1 MKIKKLLSTILAITM
16 IAGIMAIPQTSFAYD
31 NAATDNSSS
40 RAKLSYVYLGQST
53 AATNAKFP
61 GFTVQNPEDLEVG
74 KYVWVGVQVKNAT
87 KISDIMKPDKVGTA
101 EGGIYIFSSAM
112 VYDSRYLEPVTSTS
126 NLFNAKLRNAYYPTA
141 VVEKENEETGDM
153 EYVSKN
159 DLYYMPN
166 LFEESLST
174 AGGAEDVALTDSGA
188 NLKKVLIAIGVN
200 TDGDAYKALGENM
213 PRLFQDK
220 QIFDESGNVTGTEA
234 LTDDEMYIALFCFK
248 IKEKPA
254 DGTKVLQARLSGDDF
269 AFSTGA
275 DSTAS
280 YAWDKDRT
288 VDPTL
293 NIKNHF
299 DLVDANGNP
308 SNGVVDLFPAGA
320 ATKTGLTT
328 GTSTNAS
335 DCSIATQYVGKSFD
349 KTGLKFAYTYS
360 DSTKKDV
367 AEADITYKWATVN
380 TITDKTDSQL
390 QAMPTGNW
398 ASSDVTSSTAKKYLY
413 AIAGDYIVCAGEM
426 SVKEV
431 VLSEITSVTSGIT
444 DNSVYE
450 NQTIDFSTLKTSIK
464 YNDGT
469 TKTNIASADLATYGL
484 KIYKVGGTDVAP
496 TYTEVTSSDKWV
508 KGDNKFAV
516 ANADQTIKKEFTVKV
531 AEDTLTVTKNTA
543 PKTSYTAGNNFDP
556 TAMKVNY
563 KKASQASASVVAY
576 ADFTADL
583 SVVIAKDETAAATAG
598 TADATTT
605 ITQTMIDEQWHV
617 YVVVNNGGTK
627 SYVDM
632 GQIGAKNINSVT
644 VDNLSTTK
652 TYGDA
657 LSSVI
662 GTTTSI
668 TIKYDD
674 NTTETIKAADFT
686 TKGITYKAV
695 KSADNSV
702 LAGNTTDIL
711 KPSMTTAGAKIA
723 FYKDGTLL
731 NVTTNTALTVN
742 KKAISYNFATTGV
755 EKVYNGTTAIETG
768 DTVDVTINKSDLVSA
783 DQTGVTGTTVAVKGL
798 TFAYADKN
806 VGDTKDITVTGTA
819 SVDAVTDF
827 AANYTLS
834 AANGAVADGKLVSV
848 KGKITPATL
857 NVTAIGNVPAINLD
871 STTLSGTNTIVL
883 TKDNSN
889 MVDGDAVT
897 LTYTYTYS
905 ASTPVGTPTVAI
917 SNGSLTAGADMGNYT
932 LGTVTAT
939 ATGTITD
946 INGIAVST
954 APTKVSY
961 EYNDTTLDLT
971 GMEITVTNGD
981 NTTTTLTL
989 ADFFANGGTVELTD
1003 ADGNPQTITSTS
1015 DTVTLKSNATTT
1027 LTIKYK
1033 GKEATQNVTVKAQQ
1047 TTGGGGG
1054 GGSMIGITLDKKAV
1068 SGNVGETVK
1077 VTATVKNTKKTPT
1090 WTSANESIATVD
1102 ENGNITFVGVGETTI
1117 KVAVNGVYKTV
1128 NVVVTEE
1135 EVATP
1140 TPAPTEKPVINKEFS
1155 KPYAGGYE
1163 DGAFRPENNITRAE
1177 LAAMIARL
1185 SYGDE
1190 LPDGMYAT
1198 SFPDVDGDAWFNKH
1212 IGYLENLNVLTGY
1225 EDGTFRPYDTITR
1238 GEIAAVIARAQ
1249 KYDVI
1254 PTISTFADVTDADW
1268 AKDYIMTLA
1277 NKGIVGGYGDGLYGT
1292 YSPLTRA
1299 EAVTII
1305 NRVLAPSTAVVTFT
1319 PNDIAG
1325 HWAEQ
1330 SIMLAVNDR
1339 EIATAIT
1346 TPEVEETVEEEVK
1359 ENIEEEI
1366 ENVEED
1372 AEVEDTTEADD
1383 DSTEE

>member
-1 MKIKKLLSTILAITM
+1 MKIKKLLSTILATTM
-16 IAGIMAIPQTSFAYD
+16 VAGVLAMPQTSFAYD
-31 NAATDNSSS
+31 DATDGLSTQ
-40 RAKLSYVYLGQST
+40 RAELSYIYLGKSDSLAKGEYPGST
-53 AATNAKFP
+53 EAELDEL
-61 GFTVQNPEDLEVG
+61 QVG
-74 KYVWVGVQVKNAT
+74 DYAWVGVQVKNMSRLRDLF
-87 KISDIMKPDKVGTA
+87 KSDKVGTE
-101 EGGIYIFSSAM
+101 EGGVGKMCFGM
-112 VYDSRYLEPVTSTS
+112 TYDSKYIESTGTAAQ
-126 NLFNAKLRNAYYPTA
+126 LFNNTIRSTFPNYYIDGEETKNTYKASPDHTGAVSTAAKGAEPTKLTGNSSDFQDATVEITSAYI
-141 VVEKENEETGDM
+141 NEED
-153 EYVSKN
+153 YKN
-159 DLYYMPN
+159 
-166 LFEESLST
+166 
-174 AGGAEDVALTDSGA
+174 GA
-188 NLKKVLIAIGVN
+188 
-200 TDGDAYKALGENM
+200 
-213 PRLFQDK
+213 RLFHDIQTV
-220 QIFDESGNVTGTEA
+220 DEDNEVTGTTQLGDEA
-234 LTDDEMYIALFCFK
+234 MVICVFAFK
-248 IKEKPA
+248 IKEVPPA
-254 DGTKVLQARLSGDDF
+254 GTIVLQGQLAGDRCF
-269 AFSTGA
+269 LGVGYAA
-275 DSTAS
+275 D
-280 YAWDKDRT
+280 
-288 VDPTL
+288 DPTTQW
-293 NIKNHF
+293 IASRDKTSQKNLKNYF
-299 DLVDANGNP
+299 DCVSYNEGTAVASDA
-308 SNGVVDLFPAGA
+308 VIDLFPAGA

-335 DCSIATQYVGKSFD
+335 DCSIATQYVGKAFD

-380 TITDKTDSQL
+380 TITSKDDSNL
-390 QAMPTGNW
+390 KAMPTDKW
-398 ASSDVTSSTAKKYLY
+398 TSADVTSATAKKYLY

-426 SVKEV
+426 DVKEV

-464 YNDGT
+464 YNDGS
-469 TKTNIASADLATYGL
+469 TKTNIASADLGTYGL
-484 KIYKVGGTDVAP
+484 KIYKVGGTDGAP
-496 TYTEVTSSDKWV
+496 TYTEVTVSDKWV
-508 KGDNKFAV
+508 KGDNKFVV
-516 ANADQTIKKEFTVKV
+516 ANADQSIKKEFTVKV

-583 SVVIAKDETAAATAG
+583 SVVIAKDETAAATAS

-662 GTTTSI
+662 GATTSI

-674 NTTETIKAADFT
+674 NTTETINAADFA

-695 KSADNSV
+695 KSADNAV

-742 KKAISYNFATTGV
+742 KKAISYNFATAGV
-755 EKVYNGTTAIETG
+755 TKVYNGTTAF
-768 DTVDVTINKSDLVSA
+768 DADDKVDATINKSDLVSA

-819 SVDAVTDF
+819 SVDAVADF
-827 AANYTLS
+827 AANYTLNV
-834 AANGAVADGKLVSV
+834 ADGAVADGKLVSV

-889 MVDGDAVT
+889 MIDGDAVT

-932 LGTVTAT
+932 LGTVVAT

-1015 DTVTLKSNATTT
+1015 DEVTLKSNATTT

-1077 VTATVKNTKKTPT
+1077 VTATVKNTKKAPT
-1090 WTSANESIATVD
+1090 WTSANESIAKVD

-1383 DSTEE
+1383 DSTAE